1 MNSYV
6 QQPEMDVL
14 FIRTVTRISRKGKT
28 KTKQIHQYIYTNFT
42 TDTLKGNLTDTHV
55 PQEKI
60 QLDLPHLDGG

>member
-42 TDTLKGNLTDTHV
+42 RNLTDTHV